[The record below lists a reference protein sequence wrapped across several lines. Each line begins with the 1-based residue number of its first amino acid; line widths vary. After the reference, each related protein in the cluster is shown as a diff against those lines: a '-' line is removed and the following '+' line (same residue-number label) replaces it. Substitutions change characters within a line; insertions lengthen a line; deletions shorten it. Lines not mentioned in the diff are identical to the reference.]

1 MQATVYRTHFDA
13 NVVEVSGKHD
23 DGECQ
28 QIGTVGRGEQSLA
41 AKNTMKLMEVWC
53 IMRLKLFLIRFACS
67 HEVFWDKLHNFDWY
81 KI

>member
-41 AKNTMKLMEVWC
+41 AKNTMKLMEV
-53 IMRLKLFLIRFACS
+53 
-67 HEVFWDKLHNFDWY
+67 
-81 KI
+81 